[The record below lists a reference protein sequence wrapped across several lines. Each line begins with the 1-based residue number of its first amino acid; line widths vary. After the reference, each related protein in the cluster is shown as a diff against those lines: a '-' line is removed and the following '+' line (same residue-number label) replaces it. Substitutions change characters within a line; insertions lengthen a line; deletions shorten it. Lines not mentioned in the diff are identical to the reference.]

1 MSKARGRGREEK
13 PHFQGA
19 GAVQAQKD
27 LEELFHIQDL

>member
-19 GAVQAQKD
+19 GAVQAQKG
-27 LEELFHIQDL
+27 LEDLFHIQDL